1 MPIKNNGSKKE
12 DNLSSINIGRTVKF
26 LREKQHLTGAE
37 LCKRSGG
44 LDPKTLTAVEKGRIR
59 NPSIQTLEGLARGLG
74 MTVSAIFRQAEL
86 GSEKFFLRSSQKGV
100 FHLQFSSGIELV
112 SFTPFTPGIFCG
124 KFILGGRKTLDRSLI
139 HFDGIVFAMTLV
151 GSFRV
156 KMEQHE
162 LEIQEGENLYF
173 RGSFDFSFYNPNYR
187 NAVLLIVTAP
197 SFLSSGIAQKMDW
210 HKK

>member
-1 MPIKNNGSKKE
+1 MSVKSNSPKKE
-12 DNLSSINIGRTVKF
+12 DAQVSINIGRTVKL
-26 LREKQHLTGAE
+26 LREKQNLTGAE

-100 FHLQFSSGIELV
+100 FHLQFGSGIELV

-124 KFILGGRKTLDRSLI
+124 KFIVGGRKTLDRSLI
-139 HFDGIVFAMTLV
+139 HFDGVVFAMTLV
-151 GSFRV
+151 GSFKV

-187 NAVLLIVTAP
+187 NAVVLMVTAP
-197 SFLSSGIAQKMDW
+197 SFLSAGAV
-210 HKK
+210 KKLD